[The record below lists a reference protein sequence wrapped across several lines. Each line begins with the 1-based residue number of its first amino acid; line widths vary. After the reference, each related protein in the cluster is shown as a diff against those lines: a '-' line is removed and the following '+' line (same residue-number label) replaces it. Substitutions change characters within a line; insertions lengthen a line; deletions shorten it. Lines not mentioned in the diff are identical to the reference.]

1 MKAPFAFHP
10 EEQISPRQIRH
21 KEKTRKLVQCAEE
34 KGLKVTRTAFGVGH
48 FVFFPDGKRVRYTSY
63 TKLTEFI
70 ETYIAA

>member
-1 MKAPFAFHP
+1 MKPTSFHP
-10 EEQISPRQIRH
+10 VEEISPGQIRH

-48 FVFFPDGKRVRYTSY
+48 FVFLPDGTRMRYTSY